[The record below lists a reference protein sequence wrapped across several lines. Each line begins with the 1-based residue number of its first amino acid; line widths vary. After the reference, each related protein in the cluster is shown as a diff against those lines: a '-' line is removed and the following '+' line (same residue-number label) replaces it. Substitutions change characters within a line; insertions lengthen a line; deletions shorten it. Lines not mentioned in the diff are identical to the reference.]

1 MGSNSALHV
10 QAGLKKISE
19 HIRPAFRL
27 SGALPTLN
35 WDAGYKGQRGL
46 GRSCFGSVGRTA
58 YLLPPL
64 SCAWD
69 PRGWSDL
76 FYGIP
81 RAQGY
86 WNYKAWEQQT
96 ETKQPCIKCSKYF
109 SKLRLQATNGFY
121 YLPLPIPKYLLLGS
135 GAFGSQLLPRLQV
148 NHCQGPARERI
159 QLRCHSA
166 SCVFGLLL
174 WTLRATVS
182 LSREA
187 IALCVS
193 DLIKPAW
200 RVHLQV
206 TDGVGLCH
214 PIKYPLGNQPVLPCQ
229 ELNLWT

>member
-1 MGSNSALHV
+1 MIYFMGFPGH
-10 QAGLKKISE
+10 
-19 HIRPAFRL
+19 
-27 SGALPTLN
+27 
-35 WDAGYKGQRGL
+35 
-46 GRSCFGSVGRTA
+46 
-58 YLLPPL
+58 
-64 SCAWD
+64 
-69 PRGWSDL
+69 
-76 FYGIP
+76 
-81 RAQGY
+81 RA
-86 WNYKAWEQQT
+86 T
-96 ETKQPCIKCSKYF
+96 ETTRPGNSRQKPNSPVLSAANTLANSGY
-109 SKLRLQATNGFY
+109 RLQMDFTTSPSLSPSTSSWEA
-121 YLPLPIPKYLLLGS
+121 GS
-135 GAFGSQLLPRLQV
+135 KGVFGAQLLPRLQV

-229 ELNLWT
+229 ELNL